1 MDTKLRR
8 DVGLL
13 KLYALCSTA
22 AFVVLALAAFQR
34 PAAST
39 AKTKFEEIDVERINV
54 VEKDGKLR
62 LVISN
67 RERSPGPIAY
77 GKPFGYPGGGRPG
90 MIFFNDEGSENGGL
104 TFTGK
109 QGADGKYAST
119 VHMSFDQYNEDQVIV
134 LQYADENGIQRKGLQ
149 ILDRANV
156 PILELVKQQEALQ
169 KMPAG
174 PEKDSAMKRFLEPR
188 PGEPLAAQRL
198 FVGRDP
204 SKSALVVLS
213 DKMGHAR
220 LRLAVD
226 SLGKASLDFLDANG
240 KVTRSIGEQP

>member
-1 MDTKLRR
+1 MDMQLRR
-8 DVGLL
+8 DVRWL

-22 AFVVLALAAFQR
+22 AFGILALAAFRQ
-34 PAAST
+34 PKAAGT
-39 AKTKFEEIDVERINV
+39 TKFEEIDVERINV

-67 RERSPGPIAY
+67 RDRSPGPIAY
-77 GKPFGYPGGGRPG
+77 GKPFGYAGGSRPG

-109 QGADGKYAST
+109 QGADGKYASS

-134 LQYADENGIQRKGLQ
+134 LQYTDENGVQRKGLQ

-156 PILELVKQQEALQ
+156 PILDLVKQQDALKQ
-169 KMPAG
+169 MPAG
-174 PEKDSAMKRFLEPR
+174 PAKDSAMKKFLEPR

-213 DKMGHAR
+213 DKMGHPR
-220 LRLAVD
+220 LRLSVD
-226 SLGKASLDFLDANG
+226 SLGKASLDFLSADG
-240 KVTRSIGEQP
+240 KVVRSLGEQP